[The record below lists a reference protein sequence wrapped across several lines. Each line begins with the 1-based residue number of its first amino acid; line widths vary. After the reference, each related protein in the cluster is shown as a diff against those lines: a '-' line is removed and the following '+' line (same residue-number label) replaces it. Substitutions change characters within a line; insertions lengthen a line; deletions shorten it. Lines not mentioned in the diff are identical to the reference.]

1 MHGRCRARWG
11 RRGDDGAVSTATASP
26 SAAGS
31 TLAAAAAYPA
41 RAVAEAE
48 APLTAGTDRYMHAA
62 AHALARAAVEELRG
76 ARGTV
81 PGARVLLL
89 VGGGHNGGDALLA
102 GALLARR
109 GCAVVAAPATDASR
123 LHAAALAA
131 ARRAGVRIAADPL
144 AAVQA
149 AAGGAGAGEPGL
161 RGADG
166 ADLVVDG
173 LTGIGAAGGLRPAAA
188 ALIAPL
194 CAAGEPGRRPFR
206 VLAVDLPSGV
216 GVDDGTL
223 PGPVLAADRTIT
235 FTCPKGA
242 HLLPPAAPL
251 CGRVEVTDLGLPV
264 PDGAPLA
271 VRPADGEL
279 AELLRVPGASDH
291 KYTRGVVGLWAGSR
305 TYPGAAVLAVSAA
318 VRTGAGMVRLAAPQ
332 RVVDL
337 VLAHRPEAVPGD
349 GRCQALVIGP
359 GTDPADAPRAAELE
373 TVLGRALGEGNAA
386 ACTEAVTVGTG
397 TDAAAAPDQAITVA
411 AVIDAGAL
419 PLLAVRIAAGG
430 RCGPQHVLTPHAGE
444 AAALLTALGEQ
455 VGREAV
461 EAAPAAAARRLAELT
476 GATVLLKTTPTLIA
490 SPGGTLLSV
499 GSGPGWL
506 ATAGS
511 GDVLAGI
518 IGALLAA
525 ARADAEIGG
534 DARGEAVDAVA
545 DMAARRADGE
555 VAARCAA
562 LGVRLHALAA
572 ARAADLVNADSATA
586 PGAGR
591 PLARPGHPFAALDL
605 TEAIPAAWEQLW
617 RAGVHRGSSPRPAS
631 TAPERVFRGK
641 SVHR

>member
-1 MHGRCRARWG
+1 MN
-11 RRGDDGAVSTATASP
+11 VTAAPTTAP
-26 SAAGS
+26 TPAA
-31 TLAAAAAYPA
+31 TTAYPA

-62 AHALARAAVEELRG
+62 AHAVARVAVQELRG
-76 ARGTV
+76 ARGAV

-109 GCAVVAAPATDASR
+109 GCAVTAAPATTTDR
-123 LHAAALAA
+123 LHAGALNA
-131 ARRAGVRIAADPL
+131 ARAAGVRLAADPMG
-144 AAVQA
+144 AARA
-149 AAGGAGAGEPGL
+149 AAGGVSGS
-161 RGADG
+161 ADG
-166 ADLVVDG
+166 ADLVIDG
-173 LTGIGAAGGLRPAAA
+173 LTGIGATGGLRPAAA
-188 ALIAPL
+188 GLIAPL
-194 CAAGEPGRRPFR
+194 CAAGQVGCRPFR

-223 PGPVLAADRTIT
+223 PGPVLAADCTVT

-242 HLLPPAAPL
+242 HLLPPAATR
-251 CGRVEVTDLGLPV
+251 CGRVEVIDLGLPV
-264 PDGAPLA
+264 PEAAPSA
-271 VRPADGEL
+271 RRPTDAEL
-279 AELLRVPGASDH
+279 GRLLRVPGDEDH

-305 TYPGAAVLAVSAA
+305 AYPGAAVLAASAA
-318 VRTGAGMVRLAAPQ
+318 VRTGAGMVRVAAPP

-337 VLAHRPEAVPGD
+337 VLARRPEVVPGD

-359 GTDPADAPRAAELE
+359 GTDPADAPRAAELDAA
-373 TVLGRALGEGNAA
+373 LGRVLGEGG
-386 ACTEAVTVGTG
+386 E
-397 TDAAAAPDQAITVA
+397 PVA

-419 PLLAVRIAAGG
+419 PLLAARIGAGL
-430 RCGPQHVLTPHAGE
+430 RCTPGQVLTPHAGE

-455 VGREAV
+455 TAREAV
-461 EAAPAAAARRLAELT
+461 AAAPAAAVRRLAEAT

-525 ARADAEIGG
+525 DRADADNGKAVGG
-534 DARGEAVDAVA
+534 EDAQAEA
-545 DMAARRADGE
+545 
-555 VAARCAA
+555 AARCAA

-572 ARAADLVNADSATA
+572 ARAADLVNADSAPA
-586 PGAGR
+586 PGGCR
-591 PLARPGHPFAALDL
+591 PLARPGHPLAALDL
-605 TEAIPAAWEQLW
+605 TEAIPAAWERLW
-617 RAGVHRGSSPRPAS
+617 CAGRGLEQ
-631 TAPERVFRGK
+631 TTE
-641 SVHR
+641 